1 MFNIREGGYK
11 SLCQPF
17 SWSMAAT
24 LSNSIIAICVHPQ
37 AIPLAMIDTNRK
49 SIHGFLFSVLY
60 GYEAPLG
67 SPLGCQFFAIKLSN
81 IGI

>member
-37 AIPLAMIDTNRK
+37 AIPLAMIDPTENQFM
-49 SIHGFLFSVLY
+49 GFFSQSYMGMRLHLAALWVASFL
-60 GYEAPLG
+60 L
-67 SPLGCQFFAIKLSN
+67 
-81 IGI
+81 